1 MIFLLNTRQTPIFLL
16 GCIMEVSLIPSLVGS
31 RLTSAQLPT
40 FDLAISNLYPR
51 VRNDLRFLSTFFFVR
66 ILFHALLLIDTARPA
81 NRAVVGDTWV
91 PTILLFLAGVL
102 HVSWFRGGL
111 NGYLK
116 RQRTA
121 KKGRVADKSFNQPIL
136 DSAIKVDSSNV
147 SHLPPTTTPE
157 DSPLIT
163 PYTPSQTPMSL
174 RDSYL
179 FPSISMPTLSDLPTM
194 SIPTFSDIT
203 AALPKSLNKDN
214 LNFGF
219 RDAVKTRW
227 EEQRG
232 MFVGMGARGR
242 GMGLNLGG
250 MSLRR
255 RGAGSIMA
263 GGEAIVAP
271 KA

>member
-1 MIFLLNTRQTPIFLL
+1 MRGSL
-16 GCIMEVSLIPSLVGS
+16 EVF
-31 RLTSAQLPT
+31 QLPT
-40 FDLAISNLYPR
+40 FDLALSNLYPS
-51 VRNDLRFLSTFFFVR
+51 VRNDLRFLSTFFLAR
-66 ILFHALLLIDTARPA
+66 ILFHAIRLVDTARPS
-81 NRAVVGDTWV
+81 NRAVMGDTWL
-91 PTILLFLAGVL
+91 PTNLLFLAGVL

-111 NGYLK
+111 SGYLK
-116 RQRTA
+116 RQRA
-121 KKGRVADKSFNQPIL
+121 AEKGRMADKSFDEPIL
-136 DSAIKVDSSNV
+136 DSAIQVDPSIA
-147 SHLPPTTTPE
+147 SHIPSTTPALGTPE

-179 FPSISMPTLSDLPTM
+179 FPGISIPTLSDLPTV

-203 AALPKSLNKDN
+203 AALPKSLNKEN

-219 RDAVKTRW
+219 RQAVKTRW
-227 EEQRG
+227 EEQRE

-255 RGAGSIMA
+255 RGAGSTMA
-263 GGEAIVAP
+263 EGEVSVAP
-271 KA
+271 QG